1 MSSWSFRAVAAVL
14 ALGATLIVFWL
25 WITFGAELHNAMG
38 VMSVK
43 WADPN
48 KPPDNGEISVNVLP
62 APTPQPVNCPKGKSR
77 HASCP

>member
-1 MSSWSFRAVAAVL
+1 MSSWSFRVAAAVL

-25 WITFGAELHNAMG
+25 WITFGAELHKA
-38 VMSVK
+38 MSVQ

-48 KPPDNGEISVNVLP
+48 KPANNGEISVTVLP